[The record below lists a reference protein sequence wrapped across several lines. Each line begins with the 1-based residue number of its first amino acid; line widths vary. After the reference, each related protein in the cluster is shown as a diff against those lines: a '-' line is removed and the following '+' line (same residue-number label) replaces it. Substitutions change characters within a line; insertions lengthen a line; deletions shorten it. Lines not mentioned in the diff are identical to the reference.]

1 MWHAACRRC
10 PAYGKV
16 CHNCSKKN
24 HYAQQCQNQQSKVH
38 AVDEGDSDE
47 FYVDVVTEQNTDKK
61 DLMITLK
68 VNETHIALKL
78 DTGAQANVMSEATFN
93 NIRLG
98 LQLFHRL
105 IE

>member
-1 MWHAACRRC
+1 MVKYVTTVAKRTTMHSNVKTNRAKFMQWMR
-10 PAYGKV
+10 V
-16 CHNCSKKN
+16 T
-24 HYAQQCQNQQSKVH
+24 
-38 AVDEGDSDE
+38 DE